1 MCKSIFIFGK
11 YELNGGLSFQ
21 LNYESVPEGLAGTSS
36 IQSSFIR
43 TLLDENNLE
52 IGTIK
57 FINNNEIVLT
67 NPSQYYIIEKI
78 TIHLNSNSTIYANNY
93 FAAKQQS
100 YNIGDKMIIPI
111 TSCTGKYVGKKG
123 YIVIDVT
130 ENTRYVA
137 IRLDN

>member
-11 YELNGGLSFQ
+11 YELNNGLSFQ
-21 LNYESVPEGLAGTSS
+21 LNYESVPEGLTGTSLV
-36 IQSSFIR
+36 QSSFIR

-67 NPSQYYIIEKI
+67 NPSQYYIIENI
-78 TIHLNSNSTIYANNY
+78 TIHLTSNSTIYANNY

-100 YNIGDKMIIPI
+100 YNVGDKMIIPI
-111 TSCTGKYVGKKG
+111 TSCTGNYVGKKG
-123 YIVIDVT
+123 YIVIDVY